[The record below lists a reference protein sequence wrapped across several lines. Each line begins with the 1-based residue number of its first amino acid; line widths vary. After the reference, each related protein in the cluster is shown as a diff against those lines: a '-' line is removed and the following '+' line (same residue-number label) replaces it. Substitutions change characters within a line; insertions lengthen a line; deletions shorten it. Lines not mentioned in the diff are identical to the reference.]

1 MNYNTSYCAALL
13 IAEPFVVLRPEQGS
27 SYAFVTTDA
36 LPDADAILYVQNIAA
51 YPISQGR
58 ILNVA
63 ASITNREL
71 EGTIYEGPWTTEVS
85 QEEVRKEYVGWEPE
99 VEEIVQVCLMSS
111 FRLVLLT

>member
-1 MNYNTSYCAALL
+1 MLSN
-13 IAEPFVVLRPEQGS
+13 
-27 SYAFVTTDA
+27 
-36 LPDADAILYVQNIAA
+36 ADAILYAQNIAA

-71 EGTIYEGPWTTEVS
+71 EGTTYEGPWTTEVS

-99 VEEIVQVCLMSS
+99 VEETVQVCLMSP
-111 FRLVLLT
+111 FYLAELLTSDI